1 MMDPERR
8 QRIEALCDAA
18 LDRDPG
24 ERAAVV
30 AAACGDDEALRSE
43 VEALLAHAQVAEGF
57 LATPIDEVAALI
69 LADEHGS
76 LVGRQIGSHNILSLL
91 GAGGMG
97 EVYRAHDNKLDRDV
111 AIKVVPDRFLS
122 IPGRPAR
129 FELEA
134 RVLATLNHPHIGA
147 IYGLE
152 DADGVRGLV
161 LELVE
166 GATLAERVAASP
178 LSIQEALDVARQIA
192 DALEAAHDKGI
203 IHRDLKPANVKI
215 TSDGTVKVLDF
226 GLAKVFATEEL
237 GDDVSHTPAIATV
250 ETREGAIEGTTA
262 YMSPEQ
268 ARGKTVDKRTDIW
281 AFGCVLFEMLTA
293 RLAFAGETSSDT
305 IVAILEREPDWS
317 VLPAQTPPGIRRLLQ
332 RCLQKDPKRRLRD
345 IGDARLDIEEALSS
359 FVASAT
365 PAASEHASS
374 ARLKPASRWVR
385 RSWWAAAVAVLLII
399 AAASTWQ
406 LRRTEYFWRSPLE
419 SATITRLTDFEGAEH
434 HAAIS
439 RDGKFVTFLSDHDG
453 AWNAWVSQ
461 VASGDIYN
469 LTKGSV
475 PELRNP
481 ATRTLGFNPD
491 GTLVTLWR
499 RVPDSAGGGGVN
511 AGWAVPTLGGPLRPY
526 LNDISDISE
535 LDWSPDGSL
544 IVYHPPTDGDP
555 LFVTDPDE
563 KAGRRKIYEARK
575 GFHNHFPV
583 WSHDGAFIYFVQG
596 LVLEKSD
603 IWRIRPTGG
612 QPERITFH
620 DARVTFP
627 TLLNDRTLL
636 YLATDDEGYGPWI
649 HAMDV
654 ERRIPHRIFAGVDP
668 HTSLAASADGRRLVA
683 TASRSTAHLWRVPIA
698 DRAMDE
704 SAATRLSL
712 PTGSGL
718 SPRMEPGYIIYLGQ
732 KAGRDGLW
740 KLTEGGTA
748 TELWNGANGRV
759 IAGAAIAPGGQRVAF
774 SVRARGV
781 TQLYLMN
788 TDGTGTRRVA
798 EELDVRG
805 APAWSPDGRWLAV
818 AADRDGEPRLFKIP
832 VDGGT
837 PVPLLHEYSIDPTW
851 SPSGQFL
858 VYSGAD
864 VGTTFSVKGVSA
876 DGAPYSLPNLTLT
889 RGARRL
895 AFMGDDTLVI
905 MKGDVSHKEFWAFDL
920 KTGRERQLTRFNRGF
935 VISDFDISQDGRE
948 IIFDRTREESDIV
961 LFDLPH
967 R

>member
-1 MMDPERR
+1 MDAERR
-8 QRIEALCDAA
+8 SRVEALCDAA

-24 ERAAVV
+24 ERPAFVAVACGEDEV
-30 AAACGDDEALRSE
+30 LRREVDALLMHAAAADR
-43 VEALLAHAQVAEGF
+43 F
-57 LATPIDEVAALI
+57 LATPIGGVAALI
-69 LADEHGS
+69 LVDDRAS
-76 LVGRQIGSHNILSLL
+76 LVGRQIGSHKILSML

-97 EVYRAHDNKLDRDV
+97 EVYRAHDDRLNRDV

-122 IPGRPAR
+122 IPGRLAR

-166 GATLAERVAASP
+166 GATLAERTAAGP

-192 DALEAAHDKGI
+192 DALEAAHDRGV

-215 TSDGTVKVLDF
+215 KSDGTVKVLDF

-237 GDDVSHTPAIATV
+237 GDDASQ
-250 ETREGAIEGTTA
+250 TRPIVAVHSAEGVIEGTTA

-268 ARGKTVDKRTDIW
+268 ARGKPVDKRTDIW
-281 AFGCVLFEMLTA
+281 AFGCVLFEILTG

-305 IVAILEREPDWS
+305 IVAIVEREPDWG
-317 VLPAQTPPGIRRLLQ
+317 VLPAQTPPSIRRLLQ
-332 RCLQKDPKRRLRD
+332 RCLQKDAKRRLRD
-345 IGDARLDIEEALSS
+345 IGDARLEIEEALAT
-359 FVASAT
+359 FVAAT
-365 PAASEHASS
+365 SPVTSEHVSTARLSS
-374 ARLKPASRWVR
+374 ASLWVR
-385 RSWWAAAVAVLLII
+385 RSWWGSAVGGLLII
-399 AAASTWQ
+399 AAVSAWQ
-406 LRRTEYFWRSPLE
+406 LRRTEYMWRSPLE
-419 SATITRLTDFEGAEH
+419 SATVTRLTDFEGAEH

-453 AWNAWVSQ
+453 SWNAWVSQ
-461 VASGDIYN
+461 VGSGDIYN

-499 RVPDSAGGGGVN
+499 RVPDSAGGGMVN

-526 LNDISDISE
+526 LKDISDISE

-555 LFVTDPDE
+555 LFVTDPGE
-563 KAGRRKIYEARK
+563 KLGRRKIYEARK
-575 GFHNHFPV
+575 GFHNHFPI

-603 IWRIRPTGG
+603 VWRIRPAGG
-612 QPERITFH
+612 QPERLTFH
-620 DARVTFP
+620 DAQVTFP

-649 HAMDV
+649 HSMDV
-654 ERRIPHRIFAGVDP
+654 ERRISRRIFAGVDP

-683 TASRSTAHLWRVPIA
+683 TASRSTHHLWRVPIA
-698 DRAMDE
+698 DGVIDE
-704 SAATRLSL
+704 SGATRLSL
-712 PTGSGL
+712 PTSSGL
-718 SPRMEPGYIIYLGQ
+718 SPRIKPGYIIYRGQ

-740 KLTEGGTA
+740 KLADGGPA
-748 TELWNGANGRV
+748 TELWNGVNGRV
-759 IAGAAIAPGGQRVAF
+759 ISGAAIAPGGQQVAF
-774 SVRARGV
+774 SVRARAV
-781 TQLYLMN
+781 TQLYVMN
-788 TDGTGTRRVA
+788 TDGTGTRHVG

-805 APAWSPDGRWLAV
+805 AAAWSPDGRWLAV
-818 AADRDGEPRLFKIP
+818 AANRDGEPRLFKIP
-832 VDGGT
+832 VAGGAA
-837 PVPLLHEYSIDPTW
+837 VPLLHEYSIDPAW
-851 SPSGQFL
+851 SPNGQFL

-864 VGTTFSVKGVSA
+864 VGTTFPVKGVTA
-876 DGAPYSLPNLTLT
+876 DGAAYALPNLTLT
-889 RGARRL
+889 RGSRRV
-895 AFMGDDTLVI
+895 AFRGEDTLVI
-905 MKGDVSHKEFWAFDL
+905 MKGDVSHKEFWTFDL
-920 KTGRERQLTRFNRGF
+920 KTGREQQLTRFRRGF
-935 VISDFDISQDGRE
+935 FIGDFDISQDGRE

-961 LFDLPH
+961 LFDLQ
-967 R
+967 RR